1 MEYFS
6 STLPNGIRVVH
17 LTIDSPV
24 AQCGIIINTGSR
36 DEGPREQGIAHFI
49 EHTIFK
55 GTAKR
60 KSFHILSRLDDVGG
74 ELNAYTTK
82 EETAIHA
89 SFLSQYYQRTVEL
102 FSDILINSTF
112 PDNELKKEKE
122 VIIDEINS
130 YNDSP
135 SELIFDEFEDL
146 IFDGHPLGRNILGTP
161 ENVRKF
167 EREDIKRFMARNYNT
182 DQMVICSVG
191 KISGQ
196 KFFHLVEH
204 YFASM
209 TSNPRKHFREKYL
222 GYIPQSKS
230 EEKDTFQAHCII
242 GGLAFDVHHPSRLT
256 LILLNSILG
265 GQSSNSRL
273 NLTLRER
280 NGIAYNLES
289 AFTAYSDT
297 GTITIYFGTD
307 KDNLEKAIS
316 LIKREITTLQTK
328 SLGSIQLSKAK
339 KQLIGQLAM
348 SQENHEDLLLTLGKS
363 FMVYNKMESFETIAE
378 KINTITTSQ
387 LMDIANEVLN
397 FDRLSTLIFK

>member
-6 STLPNGIRVVH
+6 STLPNGIRIVH
-17 LTIDSPV
+17 LYIDSPV
-24 AQCGIIINTGSR
+24 AQCGVIINTGSR
-36 DEGPREQGIAHFI
+36 DEGTREQGIAHFI

-55 GTAKR
+55 GTTKR

-74 ELNAYTTK
+74 EMNAYTTK

-89 SFLSQYYQRTVEL
+89 SFLNQYYQRAVEL

-161 ENVRKF
+161 ENVRSF
-167 EREDIKRFMARNYNT
+167 EREDIKRFMANNYNT

-209 TSNPRKHFREKYL
+209 ASNPRTHFRKKYL
-222 GYIPQSKS
+222 DYIPQIKS

-242 GGLAFDVHHPSRLT
+242 GGLAFDVHHSARLG

-307 KDNLEKAIS
+307 KDNLERAIT
-316 LIKREITTLQTK
+316 LIKREIATLQNK
-328 SLGSIQLSKAK
+328 SLGSIQLSKSK

-348 SQENHEDLLLTLGKS
+348 SQENHEDLMLTLGKS

-378 KINTITTSQ
+378 KINQITTSQ
-387 LMDIANEVLN
+387 LMDIANEVLDFN
-397 FDRLSTLIFK
+397 KLSILIYK

>member
-17 LTIDSPV
+17 LYVDSPV

-36 DEGPREQGIAHFI
+36 DEGPEDQGIAHFI

-55 GTAKR
+55 GTQKR
-60 KSFHILSRLDDVGG
+60 KSFHILSRLEDVGG
-74 ELNAYTTK
+74 EMNAYTTK

-89 SFLSQYYQRTVEL
+89 SFLNQYYQRTIEL

-161 ENVRKF
+161 ENVRRF
-167 EREDIKRFMARNYNT
+167 ERGDIKRFMAQNYNT

-196 KFFHLVEH
+196 KFFRLAEH
-204 YFASM
+204 YFASLS
-209 TSNPRKHFREKYL
+209 SNPRQHLREKYS
-222 GYIPQSKS
+222 GYIPLKKAV
-230 EEKDTFQAHCII
+230 EKDTFQAHCVI
-242 GGLAFDVHHPSRLT
+242 GGLAYDIYHPGRMG

-289 AFTAYSDT
+289 AFTGYSDT

-307 KDNLEKAIS
+307 KENLDKAIS
-316 LIKREITTLQTK
+316 LIKREINILQNK
-328 SLGSIQLSKAK
+328 PLGSIQLSKAK

-348 SQENHEDLLLTLGKS
+348 SQENHEDLMLTLGKS
-363 FMVYNKMESFETIAE
+363 FMVYNKMEDLESIAK
-378 KINTITTSQ
+378 KINLISASQ
-387 LMDIANEVLN
+387 LMDIANEILDFN
-397 FDRLSTLIFK
+397 QLSTLIFK